1 MDSRLTYY
9 IGGIVLG
16 KKDLLKKPFLIGS
29 GIVVLIVIIIIGS
42 MSSSS
47 TRAMAKK
54 ENEIT
59 VLQDELKEQQGIIKE
74 KDEEI
79 VVLNERVE
87 EAKPWFEL
95 KEKEQKAKVEQA
107 EAEEKAKKVAEE
119 KKAAAAKKEAEKV
132 AAEKAAKEA
141 AAQAEA
147 EKKAE
152 AEAKIGYDTGI
163 TFNQLARTPDKY
175 EGEKVKF
182 RGKVIQVIEGDGE
195 TQIRFAV
202 NDDYDTIL
210 FAAFE
215 SGIVESRVLEDDMIT
230 LMGISNGL
238 LSYESTN
245 GGNIT
250 IPSIIIDKI
259 DQ

>member
-1 MDSRLTYY
+1 MKKPYL
-9 IGGIVLG
+9 IGGGIV
-16 KKDLLKKPFLIGS
+16 I
-29 GIVVLIVIIIIGS
+29 LIVIIIIAS

-47 TRAMAKK
+47 AKAVSKK

-59 VLQDELKEQQGIIKE
+59 VLQDELKAKQGIIEE
-74 KDEEI
+74 KDTEI
-79 VVLNERVE
+79 VELNERIE

-95 KEKEQKAKVEQA
+95 KEKERKEKIEQA
-107 EAEEKAKKVAEE
+107 EAKEKAKKVAEE

-141 AAQAEA
+141 AAEAEA
-147 EKKAE
+147 KKKAE
-152 AEAKIGYDTGI
+152 AEAKKGYDTGI

-202 NDDYDTIL
+202 NDNYDTIL

-215 SGIVESRVLEDDMIT
+215 SDIVESRVLEDDVIT
-230 LMGISNGL
+230 IMGISNGL

-250 IPSIIIDKI
+250 IPSVLIDKI